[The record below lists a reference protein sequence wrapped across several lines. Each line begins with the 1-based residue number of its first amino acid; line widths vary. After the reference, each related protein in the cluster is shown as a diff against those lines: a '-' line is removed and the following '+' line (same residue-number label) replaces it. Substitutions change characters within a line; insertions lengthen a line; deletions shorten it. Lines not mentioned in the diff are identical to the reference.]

1 MLNYLKEVAGVIRYT
16 PKAYR
21 SCRGILSLEKKY
33 TLKRLVAECA
43 CATEMRAYGYREVL
57 DILQKGTDTD
67 FMPDAD
73 EQTQALPQHKNI
85 RGRDYFNPK
94 NDNNQKNDN
103 NANQ

>member
-1 MLNYLKEVAGVIRYT
+1 
-16 PKAYR
+16 
-21 SCRGILSLEKKY
+21 
-33 TLKRLVAECA
+33 
-43 CATEMRAYGYREVL
+43 MRAYGYQEVL